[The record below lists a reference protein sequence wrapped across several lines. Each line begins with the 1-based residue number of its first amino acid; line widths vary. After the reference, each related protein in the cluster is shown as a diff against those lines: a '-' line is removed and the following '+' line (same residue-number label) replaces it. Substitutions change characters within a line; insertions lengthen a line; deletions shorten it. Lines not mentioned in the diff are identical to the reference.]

1 MKNAVR
7 CLYEAF
13 KYNANLDYTSLLLIA
28 HDESLLY
35 LNQSIFKIYKIGMNM
50 SSLVFSSNFYF
61 CAFEHCW
68 ECLITKDEE

>member
-1 MKNAVR
+1 M
-7 CLYEAF
+7 
-13 KYNANLDYTSLLLIA
+13 IA

-35 LNQSIFKIYKIGMNM
+35 LNQSIFKIYKMAMNI